1 MGQKFGLG
9 TNTFILGKMEEE
21 GIGSIIE
28 LSRRSGVGQPILN
41 GLISARI
48 SSRTRKKGEWRKEVV
63 VLATFF
69 ECLPGALFGIKEDS
83 CARDN
88 TRIHAEACFSHT
100 RSSVLSA
107 HAEVL
112 QPERAVFRNELS
124 RHQDDILTGLT
135 PQEKRAICLCFGFD
149 GKGER
154 TLGEVGKELGISR
167 SRVGQLKDNAFR
179 KLYRKSNLRALF
191 LGE

>member
-28 LSRRSGVGQPILN
+28 LSRRSGVGQPTLN

-48 SSRTRKKGEWRKEVV
+48 SSRTRKGEWRKEVV
-63 VLATFF
+63 SLATFF
-69 ECLPGALFGIKEDS
+69 ECLPGSLFGIKEDS

-88 TRIHAEACFSHT
+88 TRIQAEACFSHT
-100 RSSVLSA
+100 RSSVLLA

-112 QPERAVFRNELS
+112 HPERAVFRSELS
-124 RHQDDILTGLT
+124 RRKEDILTGLT

-154 TLGEVGKELGISR
+154 TLEEVRKVMDISR
-167 SRVGQLKDNAFR
+167 TRVDQLKRKAFE
-179 KLYRKSNLRALF
+179 KLQRKSTLRL
-191 LGE
+191 LYTGE